1 MPTFLT
7 DFIDLLRA
15 YLAATISVVVLLVAG
30 GSGYGLWLYGH
41 ELSTEQQALQRRSD
55 EMFAAIARQKRMD
68 GLVTT
73 TRAAIAH
80 LDSQLALENELAAN
94 LDRFYQ
100 LENSTGVR
108 LVSINQL
115 NPPAQANGA
124 PAPIYIALPFS
135 LQISGSYAQI
145 MQFLHEIEYG
155 PLLARITTCNVNR
168 AGGSGPLQGTEA
180 PGEALLADLT
190 VELLGHP

>member
-1 MPTFLT
+1 MPAFLT
-7 DFIDLLRA
+7 DFLDLLRT

-30 GSGYGLWLYGH
+30 GSGYGLWIYTH
-41 ELSTEQQALQRRSD
+41 ELTVEQQALQKRGD

-73 TRAAIAH
+73 TRAAVVH
-80 LDSQLALENELAAN
+80 LDAQLALENELAAN

-100 LENSTGVR
+100 LENSTGIR

-115 NPPAQANGA
+115 NPPALAAGA
-124 PAPIYIALPFS
+124 PAPIYVALPFS
-135 LQISGSYAQI
+135 LQISGSYAQV
-145 MQFLHEIEYG
+145 MHFLHEIEYG
-155 PLLARITTCNVNR
+155 PMLARVSNCNLNR

-180 PGEALLADLT
+180 PDETLLADLT